1 MTTTAPMVAARL
13 LPGIDSAPRCSE
25 RGHDCAR
32 ARREHFLGMRAVAV
46 EIRGGL
52 LVAFECSG
60 EAWFWRSVGGG
71 WFEEVERITEYRP
84 AVAGGQQGA

>member
-1 MTTTAPMVAARL
+1 
-13 LPGIDSAPRCSE
+13 
-25 RGHDCAR
+25 
-32 ARREHFLGMRAVAV
+32 MRAVAV